1 MGFPIPLFSKV
12 VKANQET
19 PLMMAFLL
27 VPHTEAAP
35 KQHRSSTEAAPKRHR
50 SGTEAAPKR
59 CASDV
64 QAMCKRCARGWNS
77 PYGDDVESR
86 SAQRPVRVSRSTLE
100 GWTVCPEWVLR
111 GLKTKNATCSGVSSC
126 APTGIRIP
134 VLALRGP
141 RPGPLD
147 DGFWPYLQV

>member
-35 KQHRSSTEAAPKRHR
+35 KQHRS
-50 SGTEAAPKR
+50 GTEATPKR

-64 QAMCKRCARGWNS
+64 QAMCKRCASGGNS

-147 DGFWPYLQV
+147 DGGLLNGEDFNTAEFACQ